1 MELGLH
7 GRRALVTGG
16 SSGLGLGSAQA
27 LAAEG
32 ATVTLVARSADR
44 LAAALATLPGSGHH
58 TIVGDVSDLD
68 AVPGIVA
75 AAETAMGGID
85 IVVANAGGPPPGN
98 FATTPL
104 EAYEPALRLSMLS
117 TVALCQAT
125 VPAMQARGW
134 GRVVAI
140 TSVSVRQP
148 IAHLILSN
156 TARAGL
162 TGFLKTLALEVA
174 ASGVTVNSMQTGLHA
189 TDRLTALYGGAAAD
203 LSGVAAAIPAQQLG
217 DPGDFGRLCAMLCSD
232 SARFVTGT
240 SIPVDGGAYAGL
252 Q

>member
-1 MELGLH
+1 
-7 GRRALVTGG
+7 VTGG
-16 SSGLGLGSAQA
+16 SSGLGLGCAQA

-32 ATVTLVARSADR
+32 ATITLVARSEDK
-44 LAAALATLPGSGHH
+44 LAAALATLPGSGHG
-58 TIVGDVSDLD
+58 TIVGDVSDLA

-75 AAETAMGGID
+75 AAEAAMGGID

-98 FATTPL
+98 FASTPL
-104 EAYEPALRLSMLS
+104 DAYEPALRLSMLS

-125 VPAMQARGW
+125 VPAMQARKW

-148 IAHLILSN
+148 IATLILSN

-174 ASGVTVNSMQTGLHA
+174 ADGVTVNSLQPGLHA
-189 TDRLTALYGGAAAD
+189 TDRLTALYGGDAAD
-203 LSGVAAAIPAQQLG
+203 VAKGIPARTLG
-217 DPGDFGRLCAMLCSD
+217 DPGDFGRLCAMLCST
-232 SARFVTGT
+232 SAAFVTGAA
-240 SIPVDGGAYAGL
+240 IPVDGGAYAGL